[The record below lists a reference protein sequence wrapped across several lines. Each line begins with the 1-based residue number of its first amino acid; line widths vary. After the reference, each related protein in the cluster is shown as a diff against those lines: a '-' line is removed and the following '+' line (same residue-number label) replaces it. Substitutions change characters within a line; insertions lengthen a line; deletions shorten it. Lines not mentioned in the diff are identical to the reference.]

1 MNHQSLLSHPY
12 KLVSGTWCTQLSL
25 RIRCIQYLQI
35 LARFRY
41 ILVLASSMSCMYRC
55 WVQCMKADAAWCP
68 QCRDTCLL
76 LLELGTIMAT
86 RAANWIE
93 WLLLLQSGHNNSQQN
108 LGSALNWQLTFSYDN
123 FKPNLPIKDP
133 SKNCNVMNIGVVV
146 FMIFPLL

>member
-1 MNHQSLLSHPY
+1 MFYVDKSRGEFTAVCCALFLSASIISSEPSESPVPY
-12 KLVSGTWCTQLSL
+12 KLVSGMWCTELSL

-41 ILVLASSMSCMYRC
+41 ILVLASSMSCCIYRC
-55 WVQCMKADAAWCP
+55 WLQCMKADAAWCP

-76 LLELGTIMAT
+76 LLVLGTIMAT

-108 LGSALNWQLTFSYDN
+108 LGSALNWQLTFSYE
-123 FKPNLPIKDP
+123 
-133 SKNCNVMNIGVVV
+133 
-146 FMIFPLL
+146 